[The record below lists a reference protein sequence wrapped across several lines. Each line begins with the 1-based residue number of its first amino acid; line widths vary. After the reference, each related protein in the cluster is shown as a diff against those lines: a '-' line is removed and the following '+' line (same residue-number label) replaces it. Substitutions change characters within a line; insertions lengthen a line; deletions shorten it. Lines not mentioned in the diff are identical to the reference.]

1 MNTEVNPRNV
11 VYGKLKTIIEQ
22 NNSEIP
28 QKRKLKDEEV
38 RLLTQNIEKGI
49 YNKTIEFSDSKN
61 IPKKWDN
68 STFVDMYRVFSIEVY
83 SNLDKESY
91 IKNDRLFERLLN
103 NEFDGYELAT
113 MEPQYLFPE
122 HWKPFIDEK
131 SKRDRTLYEINKE
144 MATDVY
150 KCGRCKRRECS
161 FYQLQT
167 RSADEP
173 MTTFVTCI
181 NCGKRWKC

>member
-83 SNLDKESY
+83 SNLDKESIFKTIDFLKDCLTMNLMDMNLRLWNHNICFPSIGNHLLMRNLKEIEHY
-91 IKNDRLFERLLN
+91 TKLIKKWL
-103 NEFDGYELAT
+103 
-113 MEPQYLFPE
+113 
-122 HWKPFIDEK
+122 
-131 SKRDRTLYEINKE
+131 
-144 MATDVY
+144 
-150 KCGRCKRRECS
+150 
-161 FYQLQT
+161 
-167 RSADEP
+167 P
-173 MTTFVTCI
+173 MCI
-181 NCGKRWKC
+181 NVVGVSEGNVLSINFKQGLLMNQ